1 LIRNVLLSLPTFHQ
15 YFHIFLLHQ
24 RDQMVLAMKV
34 EMEDDMDVNILIQTA
49 MEPLVIWY
57 LATVMETMVV
67 HRFFFTA
74 LHF

>member
-1 LIRNVLLSLPTFHQ
+1 
-15 YFHIFLLHQ
+15 
-24 RDQMVLAMKV
+24 MVLAMKV